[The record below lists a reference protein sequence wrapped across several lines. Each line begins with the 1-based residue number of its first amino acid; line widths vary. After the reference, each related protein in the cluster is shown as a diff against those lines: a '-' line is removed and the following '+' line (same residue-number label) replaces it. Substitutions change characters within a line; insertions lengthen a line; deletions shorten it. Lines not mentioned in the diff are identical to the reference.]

1 MTSFIGGG
9 DLTISG
15 GINFNEV
22 SNSSN
27 TTNRLYRVNNSL
39 YFNGNSIV
47 VSNGEDIT
55 EKDKINYL
63 FKKSFNMPSTD
74 KDARFFQEKYY
85 NAKPNILASQIWNE
99 SDQIPNSAPTDLVNL
114 TDSDVGDDNN
124 NIVNNFSGKTSST
137 NNKVKKY
144 IKIQLESA
152 NIINDYSFKAPID
165 PTHGNVLKNIIP
177 FNHDPYGSYFY
188 RIYKSNGE
196 PINFDYGDW
205 ILDADSGVLTFYNLN
220 STTGI
225 DKNNP
230 PRITFYRYIGST
242 GLVGGGSGNGG
253 VASALNGYNINI
265 NSTNSVQINAI
276 QGTTK
281 NILNVT
287 KDGIDIKSEKYINM
301 QTNGVQPITLNTT
314 NGLIKL
320 ESNKAVHN
328 AIHINAYNNN
338 GGVLVYGK
346 NNVIIRTGLNGNI
359 ISDGVTHVLNNNN
372 LNQGYN
378 LISANQNE
386 YIFNIGSPN
395 TPYNSDSSDL
405 NLTSNMKISEAF
417 SAVDKWINNNL
428 IDMPPVFI
436 AGNTNVT
443 NRYIELNWTLPDRLS
458 FGFSSIKFPFINHI
472 KIDYKKSS
480 DNWNDD
486 NKVTSIIVEKV
497 RHGIGYNVEDVSMV
511 KARFYVSDGT
521 SSIDSNDSTLY
532 NYYKIDSLT
541 SYDFRLYG
549 TNFSSKSIKYTYF
562 NNLQSSAVGIPN
574 APTLISKA
582 VIDNSSINLKY
593 NAPSIKDVTNNDTVY
608 PSINSYKIIH
618 TASSSVR
625 YGNVINDTGSITST
639 LTDVNII
646 SLNPG
651 TTYTFDI
658 SAQNSGNTNGG
669 TNNDGYGTNLTVNET
684 TEFPE
689 APKYI
694 NNFTLSFKN
703 DYGTTYSNQTTNGYY
718 KLDGTLITNS
728 SSIPLLNRNL
738 VVSNNNKFEF
748 NDLSNVRINNQEGN
762 TGVNISSIYFHLGLG
777 DAYDNFSPQ
786 VEFDGYG
793 YNMNYSNTQQYA
805 NISSNN
811 SDFYANSDAKN
822 QGFYISGDVSFSSS
836 TLTSTTFIPSY
847 TEYRAEL
854 KQVVHPNLTYLS
866 NMLKFYIDTANS
878 VPSVSYLK
886 LNSVN
891 VTFDTH
897 RFISGIPTISNGAT
911 ISFVTNISGLANHFL
926 RDDKKHFKAYIE
938 DSDNN
943 LITNE
948 LIVTKDSIDGVN
960 NFYYDVDTNNPTNT
974 SSTKHNNFGTT
985 LLSTDTSNNIQ
996 FNDFTLTLNNISS
1009 FDTNINLKL
1018 IAYNICGNSSIINGV
1033 GLNNPIRIDTKSLE
1047 TINNLLIISNDYGL
1061 RVRSGL
1067 DSSTLFF
1074 PNTAGSGNNDY
1085 GDIYD
1090 NNKDI
1095 STSSNPRYD
1104 SELILYNGKFQ
1115 TPQNDGYINY
1125 TNYYL
1130 PSGISNYNYPNYS
1143 VITANTDYRFVT
1155 FKYNRNLENVSGL
1168 TLEFIDSE
1176 NLTDIKPDNVSFHIK
1191 IDGVTN
1197 WMNFNKSILP
1207 NGVNN
1212 YNKDTLDLP
1221 CLSTSGYYPSTPTK
1235 KYVYIPLA
1243 TTSGSIYIRIGL
1255 RMNSNIKIRYVKLT
1269 TGFN

>member
-1 MTSFIGGG
+1 MTSLSGS
-9 DLTISG
+9 DLTLTNE
-15 GINFNEV
+15 INFNG
-22 SNSSN
+22 SYNSSN
-27 TTNRLYRVNNSL
+27 TTNRLYRINNDI

-47 VSNGEDIT
+47 VNNDSDISV
-55 EKDKINYL
+55 KDKVDYL
-63 FKKSFNMPSTD
+63 FKKSFNMPFTD
-74 KDARFFQEKYY
+74 KDSRFFQEKYY
-85 NAKPNILASQIWNE
+85 GAKPNILASQIWNE
-99 SDQIPNSAPTDLVNL
+99 SDQIPSTAPIDLVNL
-114 TDSDVGDDNN
+114 TESDVGDDNN
-124 NIVNNFSGKTSST
+124 NIVNNFGGKTSST

-152 NIINDYSFKAPID
+152 NIINDYSFKAPEH
-165 PTHGNVLKNIIP
+165 PTHGNILKNIIP

-188 RIYKSNGE
+188 RLYKTNGD
-196 PINFDYGDW
+196 PISFDYGDW
-205 ILDADSGVLTFYNLN
+205 VLDPDSGVITFYNLN
-220 STTGI
+220 TTTGI

-242 GLVGGGSGNGG
+242 GLVGGSGSGG

-359 ISDGVTHVLNNNN
+359 ISDGVTHVLNNNS
-372 LNQGYN
+372 LNQGVN
-378 LISANQNE
+378 LIRANQNE

-395 TPYNSDSSDL
+395 TPYSSDL
-405 NLTSNMKISEAF
+405 NLLSTMKISEAF
-417 SAVDKWINNNL
+417 SAIDKWIYNNL

-458 FGFSSIKFPFINHI
+458 FGFSSVKFPVINNI
-472 KIDYKKSS
+472 KIDFKKSS
-480 DNWNDD
+480 DSWDD
-486 NKVTSIIVEKV
+486 SSKVSTCIVENIQFNINQTIDISV
-497 RHGIGYNVEDVSMV
+497 V
-511 KARFYVSDGT
+511 KARFYISNGT
-521 SSIDSNDSTLY
+521 AGIDNNDNTLY
-532 NYYKIDSLT
+532 NYYNLESLI

-549 TNFSSKSIKYTYF
+549 TNFSSKSVKYTYF
-562 NNLQSSAVGIPN
+562 NNLQSVAIGIPN
-574 APTLISKA
+574 APTLISKT
-582 VIDNSSINLKY
+582 VIDDSVINLKY
-593 NAPSIKDVTNNDTVY
+593 NPPSLKDTTNNDSVY
-608 PSINSYKIIH
+608 PSIDSYKIIYN
-618 TASSSVR
+618 ASSSVR
-625 YGNVINDTGSITST
+625 YGNAITNTGTITST
-639 LTDVNII
+639 LTDINIS

-651 TTYTFDI
+651 TTYTFNI
-658 SAQNSGNTNGG
+658 SSKNSGNSNGG
-669 TNNDGYGTNLTVNET
+669 TNNDGYGSDLVVNET

-718 KLDGTLITNS
+718 KLDGTFITDSNN
-728 SSIPLLNRNL
+728 IPLLNRNL
-738 VVSNNNKFEF
+738 VVSNSNKFEF
-748 NDLSNVRINNQEGN
+748 NDFSNVRINNQEGN
-762 TGVNISSIYFHLGLG
+762 TGVNISSIYFYLGLG
-777 DAYDNFSPQ
+777 DAYDKFPPQ
-786 VEFDGYG
+786 VEFDGFG
-793 YNMNYSNTQQYA
+793 YNMNYSDTQQYS

-811 SDFYANSDAKN
+811 SDFYTNGDVKN
-822 QGFYISGDVSFSSS
+822 QGFYISGNVSFSSS
-836 TLTSTTFIPSY
+836 TLTSSTFIPSY

-854 KQVVHPNLTYLS
+854 KQIVHPSLSYLT
-866 NMLKFYIDTANS
+866 NMLKFYIDTSNS

-897 RFISGIPTISNGAT
+897 RFISGIPTISNGST
-911 ISFVTNISGLANHFL
+911 VSFVTNISGLANHFL

-938 DSDNN
+938 DSNNN

-948 LIVTKDSIDGVN
+948 LIVTKDNIDGVN
-960 NFYYDVDTNNPTNT
+960 HFYYDVDSNNPTNI
-974 SSTKHNNFGTT
+974 SSTKHNNYGIT

-996 FNDFTLTLNNISS
+996 FNDFVLTLNNVSS

-1018 IAYNICGNSSIINGV
+1018 VAYNVCGNSSIISGV

-1067 DSSTLFF
+1067 DSSTIYF
-1074 PNTAGSGNNDY
+1074 PSTVGSGNNDY
-1085 GDIYD
+1085 GDTYD
-1090 NNKDI
+1090 NSKDI
-1095 STSSNPRYD
+1095 SSSNNPRYD

-1125 TNYYL
+1125 NNYYL
-1130 PSGISNYNYPNYS
+1130 PSGISNYSYPNYS
-1143 VITANTDYRFVT
+1143 TITSNNDYRFVT
-1155 FKYNRNLENVSGL
+1155 FKYTRVLENISGL

-1176 NLTDIKPDNVSFHIK
+1176 NLVDIKPSDVSFHIK
-1191 IDGVTN
+1191 IDSVTN

-1212 YNKDTLDLP
+1212 YNKDTLDIP
-1221 CLSTSGYYPSTPTK
+1221 CLSTSGYYPSTSTK

-1243 TTSGSIYIRIGL
+1243 STSGNIFVRIGL